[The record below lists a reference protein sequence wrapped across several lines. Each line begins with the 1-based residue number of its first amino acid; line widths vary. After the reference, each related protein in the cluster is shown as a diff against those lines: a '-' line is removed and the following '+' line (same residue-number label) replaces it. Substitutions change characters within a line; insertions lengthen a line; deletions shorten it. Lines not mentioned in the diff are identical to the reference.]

1 MAKEKKDKNQNLTFF
16 NKNAKREY
24 EVLEKIEAGIQL
36 IGSEVKS
43 IRAGKV
49 NLNDAFAL
57 PKNGEMYLIN
67 LKIAPYENAKHFGH
81 QEDRPRK
88 LLMHKKEIEK
98 WTSKVKEKRLTIIPL
113 RLYFNQKGIVKV
125 ELALCKGKKL
135 YDRRQDERK
144 KEDQMKIQR
153 ALKYKQYDY

>member
-1 MAKEKKDKNQNLTFF
+1 MGKNSNKKENLTFY
-16 NKNAKREY
+16 NKKAKREY
-24 EVLEKIEAGIQL
+24 EILETLEAGIQL
-36 IGSEVKS
+36 LGSEVKS

-57 PKNGEMYLIN
+57 PKNGEMFLMN
-67 LKIAPYENAKHFGH
+67 LRIAPYENAKHFGH
-81 QEDRPRK
+81 EETRTRK
-88 LLMHKKEIEK
+88 LLMHKKEIER

-113 RLYFNQKGIVKV
+113 KLYFNNKGIVKV
-125 ELALCKGKKL
+125 ELALCRGKKL

-144 KEDQMKIQR
+144 KEDQMRIQK